1 MLKDLLNRPVEKRPD
16 TVTFQGR
23 VLLLLND
30 ADLVQAQLEGQDLV
44 LTPELKDRLR
54 DQISTDEIT
63 PAYICYFYDETL
75 GD

>member
-54 DQISTDEIT
+54 
-63 PAYICYFYDETL
+63 
-75 GD
+75 